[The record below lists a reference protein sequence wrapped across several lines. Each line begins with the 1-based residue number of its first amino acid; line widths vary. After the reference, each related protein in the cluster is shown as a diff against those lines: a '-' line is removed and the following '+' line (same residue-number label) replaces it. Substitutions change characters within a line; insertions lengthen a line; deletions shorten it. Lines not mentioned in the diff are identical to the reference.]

1 MIAKFKIQ
9 APKDLCQIAV
19 TIDIPG
25 SLTIP
30 FRNMKNVT
38 RYRTSPVL
46 LYVDE

>member
-1 MIAKFKIQ
+1 MIAKSKIQ

-25 SLTIP
+25 SLTTP

-38 RYRTSPVL
+38 MHVL
-46 LYVDE
+46 PWCFYM